1 VVGVALGVVLL
12 SAACS
17 SSGGGTTADTGAAGA
32 GGATTGAGATSG
44 AGATAGSTAA
54 SGGSVTV
61 GLATTLSGSLAQLG
75 EDAKQGVELAIAD
88 LNAKGGVLG
97 KTVKLVTEDNQ
108 VTPATGTA
116 NARSLVLQHK
126 AVALFG
132 PISSAVAAAEQTV
145 AAQYKTPLIDFMAND
160 AGLQTKTFTKYS
172 FQVVPN
178 TTMEPRAAAAY
189 LASKSDGKQIT
200 IGTFAPDYSFGHDS
214 VSGFIDAL
222 NALHVNYKLVNQQ
235 YPPLGETNIAPY
247 LSKLVAVSPDYV
259 YNAQYGNDLVTF
271 TKQAQKYNFFDKT
284 TVIAMYGVQEL
295 GELGDQIPAGTI
307 DFNRAPFWVMG
318 AAVTP
323 FVNEYKSKYGQL
335 PPEWSLL
342 GYTAVQTWAA
352 GATKAGSFDGTSVSD
367 ALSGATIPTIRGDIT
382 LRACDNQAEIPE
394 YVGVL
399 TDTPDPTYGVPLWK
413 PGSAFTAAFDK
424 ISTSC

>member
-1 VVGVALGVVLL
+1 MSRRVRSATALGAAVGVVLL

-17 SSGGGTTADTGAAGA
+17 SGS
-32 GGATTGAGATSG
+32 SG
-44 AGATAGSTAA
+44 ASTGGS
-54 SGGSVTV
+54 SVTV

-75 EDAKQGVELAIAD
+75 QDAERGVELAIAD

-97 KTVKLVTEDNQ
+97 KQVKLATEDNQ

-145 AAQYKTPLIDFMAND
+145 AAQYKVPLIDFMAND
-160 AGLQTKTFTKYS
+160 AGLQTKTFSKYS

-178 TTMEPRAAAAY
+178 TTMEPRAAADY
-189 LASKSDGKQIT
+189 LATKSAGKPIT

-235 YPPLGETNIAPY
+235 YPPLGETNIAPF
-247 LSKLVAVSPDYV
+247 LSKLVAVAPDYV

-318 AAVTP
+318 DTVTP
-323 FVNEYKSKYGQL
+323 FVNEYKAKYGQL

-352 GATKAGSFDGTSVSD
+352 GAKKAGDFDGTKVAD
-367 ALSGATIPTIRGDIT
+367 ALSGATIPTIRGNIT
-382 LRACDNQAEIPE
+382 LRSCDNHAEIPE

-399 TDTPDPTYGVPLWK
+399 TDTPDQKYGVPLWQ
-413 PGSAFTAAFDK
+413 PGSAFTAPFDK